1 MVDFLAYSRQPDPDL
16 DLLEGAVLIAQLAYP
31 ALERGAEAR
40 RLDQLA
46 APLTGLGL
54 ERLPVIAQA
63 RALADHLH
71 LACGFRGNTE
81 SYHEPENSF
90 VNQVLER
97 RLGIPISLALV
108 YIEVARRA
116 GMQAY
121 GVGFPGHFLV
131 RIDGGDDRAILD
143 PFFGGEV
150 LDRAALNRLLHR
162 SAPRMTLVEE
172 MLAPVSVRQFLTR
185 MLINLRSI
193 YAARGD
199 AGRLL
204 VVLDRL
210 IDLIPDAADE
220 IRDRGYLC
228 ARLGAPRA
236 AAADLRHYVDALP
249 NAGDVAEIRKAIE
262 RLEARPQPQH

>member
-1 MVDFLAYSRQPDPDL
+1 VDFWAYARQSDPSL
-16 DLLEGAVLIAQLAYP
+16 DLLQGAVLIAQLAYP
-31 ALERGAEAR
+31 ALEHAAEAR

-46 APLTGLGL
+46 APLCGRDLAY
-54 ERLPVIAQA
+54 LPAIAQA
-63 RALADHLH
+63 RALSDHLH
-71 LACGFRGNTE
+71 LGCGFRGNTE
-81 SYHEPENSF
+81 HYHEPDNSF
-90 VNQVLER
+90 VNRVLQTK
-97 RLGIPISLALV
+97 LGIPISLSVV

-116 GMQAY
+116 GIRAE

-131 RIDGGDDRAILD
+131 RIDDGADVAVLD
-143 PFFGGEV
+143 PFFGGEL
-150 LDRAALNRLLHR
+150 LDRAALKRRLHQ
-162 SAPRMTLVEE
+162 SAPNMRFMEE
-172 MLAPVSVRQFLTR
+172 MLAPASVRQIVTR
-185 MLINLRSI
+185 MLINLRTI

-210 IDLIPDAADE
+210 VNLMPDAADE

-262 RLEARPQPQH
+262 RLEARVEMLH

>member
-1 MVDFLAYSRQPDPDL
+1 VDFLAYARQSDPDL

-31 ALERGAEAR
+31 ALERTAEAR

-46 APLTGLGL
+46 APLSGLGL

-71 LACGFRGNTE
+71 LGCGFRGNTE
-81 SYHEPENSF
+81 NYHEPENSF
-90 VNQVLER
+90 VNRVLER
-97 RLGIPISLALV
+97 KLGIPISLALV
-108 YIEVARRA
+108 YVEVARRA
-116 GMQAY
+116 GIQAH

-131 RIDGGDDRAILD
+131 RIDAGADRAIVD

-150 LDRAALNRLLHR
+150 LDRSALNRLLHR

-172 MLAPVSVRQFLTR
+172 MLEPVSVRQILTR

-210 IDLIPDAADE
+210 VDLIPDAADE

-228 ARLGAPRA
+228 ARLGAPQA

-262 RLEARPQPQH
+262 RLEARPQLFH

>member
-1 MVDFLAYSRQPDPDL
+1 MDFLAYARQSDPEL

-31 ALERGAEAR
+31 AVERRAEAQ

-46 APLTGLGL
+46 APLAALNL
-54 ERLPVIAQA
+54 SRLPVAAQA
-63 RALADHLH
+63 RALSDHLH
-71 LACGFRGNTE
+71 LGCGFRGNTE

-90 VNQVLER
+90 INRVLDR
-97 RLGIPISLALV
+97 KLGIPISLALV

-116 GMQAY
+116 GLEAH

-131 RIDGGDDRAILD
+131 RIDAGANTAIVD

-150 LDRAALNRLLHR
+150 LDRAALGRLLHR
-162 SAPRMTLVEE
+162 HAPRMTLVEE
-172 MLAPVSVRQFLTR
+172 MLAPVTVRQIVTR

-210 IDLIPDAADE
+210 VDLMPDAADE

-228 ARLGAPRA
+228 ARLGAPQA
-236 AAADLRHYVDALP
+236 AARDLRHYVDALP

-262 RLEARPQPQH
+262 RLEARPLLLH

>member
-1 MVDFLAYSRQPDPDL
+1 MDFLAYARQSDPEL

-31 ALERGAEAR
+31 ALERAAEAR

-46 APLTGLGL
+46 APLIGRGLG
-54 ERLPVIAQA
+54 RLPVVAQA

-71 LACGFRGNTE
+71 LGCGFRGNTE
-81 SYHEPENSF
+81 AYHEPENSF
-90 VNQVLER
+90 LNRVLER
-97 RLGIPISLALV
+97 KLGIPISLAVV
-108 YIEVARRA
+108 YIEVARRVGLDA
-116 GMQAY
+116 H

-131 RIDGGDDRAILD
+131 RVDSQHDSAIVD
-143 PFFGGEV
+143 PFFGGEL
-150 LDRAALNRLLHR
+150 LDRAALTGLLHR
-162 SAPRMTLVEE
+162 AAPRMALVDE
-172 MLAPVSVRQFLTR
+172 MLAPVGVRQIVTR

-210 IDLIPDAADE
+210 VDLMPDAADE

-236 AAADLRHYVDALP
+236 AAADLKHYLDALP
-249 NAGDVAEIRKAIE
+249 NAGDVAEIREAIE
-262 RLEARPQPQH
+262 RLEARPQVLH